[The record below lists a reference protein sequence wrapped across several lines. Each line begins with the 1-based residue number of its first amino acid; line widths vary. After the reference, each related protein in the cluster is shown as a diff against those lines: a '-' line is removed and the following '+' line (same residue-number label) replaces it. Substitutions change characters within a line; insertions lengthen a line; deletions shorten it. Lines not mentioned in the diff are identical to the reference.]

1 LALNLK
7 NETMKI
13 IKHFGTLAIALLTL
27 STLFACNLEDKKKP
41 KILLAQATESP
52 TPTQNNTVQ
61 IALLLDT
68 SNSMDGLIN
77 QAKSQLWDIVNE
89 FSLAKCGNETR
100 PKLQIALY
108 QYGNDNLSANEGY
121 IQQVLGFSSDL
132 DEISEKLFSLT
143 TNGGEEYCGKVLQTS
158 LQQLPWNSDPNL
170 LRMIFIAGNE
180 PFDQG
185 HYNYKTALTNANEKN
200 VVVNTIFCGNY
211 ELGIDTFWKNG
222 ATLTGGEYMAID
234 HNKEIV
240 HVKTPYDEII
250 IKLNTQLNKT
260 YISYGS
266 LGKQKFI
273 AQEVQDKNALSLQ
286 EAVAVKRAVSKSSR
300 LYNNKNWDLVDAF
313 EDEDFEISEIEIDE
327 LPEELQGKNEQEIKS
342 YVDLKKNER
351 EKIQK
356 EITEINAKRLS
367 FISNSEKSSKSGELE
382 NAMIQAIKKQAKAKN
397 YSWE

>member
-1 LALNLK
+1 
-7 NETMKI
+7 MKA
-13 IKHFGTLAIALLTL
+13 IKQFSSLGLALLTL
-27 STLFACNLEDKKKP
+27 STISACNISDKKKP
-41 KILLAQATESP
+41 IELIAHATETTAP
-52 TPTQNNTVQ
+52 IKDNIVQ

-68 SNSMDGLIN
+68 SNSMDGLLN

-100 PKLQIALY
+100 PNLQIALY
-108 QYGNDNLSANEGY
+108 QYGNDNLSAGEGY

-158 LQQLPWNSDPNL
+158 LHQLPWNKDPDL

-185 HYNYKTALTNANEKN
+185 RYNYRTALANANEKD

-211 ELGIDTFWKNG
+211 ELGISTDWKNG
-222 ATLTGGEYMAID
+222 AALTGGEYMAID
-234 HNKEIV
+234 HNKEVV
-240 HVKTPYDEII
+240 HITTPYDDII
-250 IKLNTQLNKT
+250 IKLNSKLNKT

-266 LGKQKFI
+266 MGKAKYM
-273 AQEVQDKNALSLQ
+273 AQETQDNNALEMQ

-300 LYNNKNWDLVDAF
+300 LYNNKKWDLVDAY
-313 EDEDFEISEIEIDE
+313 EDEEFEISSIENDE
-327 LPEELQGKNEQEIKS
+327 LPLELQGRNEKEIKT
-342 YVDLKKNER
+342 YVETKKSER
-351 EKIQK
+351 EQIQK
-356 EITEINAKRLS
+356 EIQEYNTKRLAY
-367 FISNSEKSSKSGELE
+367 ISENQTNDKSGELE
-382 NAMIQAIKKQAKAKN
+382 NAMIKAIKKQAASKN

>member
-1 LALNLK
+1 
-7 NETMKI
+7 MKI
-13 IKHFGTLAIALLTL
+13 IKQFGTLAIALLTL
-27 STLFACNLEDKKKP
+27 STLFACNLENKKNP

-52 TPTQNNTVQ
+52 KPTKDNNTVQ

-158 LQQLPWNSDPNL
+158 LQQLPWNKDPDL

-185 HYNYKTALTNANEKN
+185 RYNYKTALTNANEKN

-211 ELGIDTFWKNG
+211 EQGINTYWKNG

-234 HNKEIV
+234 HNKEVV

-250 IKLNTQLNKT
+250 IKLNSQLNKT

-266 LGKQKFI
+266 LGKQKII

-300 LYNNKNWDLVDAF
+300 LYNNKNWDLVDAY

-327 LPEELQGKNEQEIKS
+327 LPEELQGKNEEEIKS
-342 YVDLKKNER
+342 YIALKKNER

-356 EITEINAKRLS
+356 EIKEVNAKRLA
-367 FISNSEKSSKSGELE
+367 FISNNEKSNKSGELE
-382 NAMIQAIKKQAKAKN
+382 NAMIQAIKKQATAKN